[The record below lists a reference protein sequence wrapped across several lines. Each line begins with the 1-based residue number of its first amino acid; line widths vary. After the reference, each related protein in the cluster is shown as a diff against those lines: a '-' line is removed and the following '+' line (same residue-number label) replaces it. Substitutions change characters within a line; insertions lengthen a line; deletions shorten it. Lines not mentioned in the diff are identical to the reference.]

1 MPTRQV
7 LQCAQTGWYNACSK
21 DRVVPADLPQWA
33 ATIITQAGLGMT
45 SRTKPAPR
53 KAEKPVAKGAA
64 VVPPQPRLFRV
75 SLEVS
80 NLDKAKAFY
89 EELLGVKAKKLPLQR
104 LEFDLGGCAL
114 QIVDVSSSGPSHP
127 CARAVHFAVP
137 VLDAIHQRARKLKCL
152 SLELVHDRPGGA
164 IHKRPWGDRS
174 FYVDDPWFNALCF
187 VQQGTETGS

>member
-1 MPTRQV
+1 
-7 LQCAQTGWYNACSK
+7 LQCALARWYKGGSK
-21 DRVVPADLPQWA
+21 DRVVPADLPQGA
-33 ATIITQAGLGMT
+33 AAIITQAGLRMT
-45 SRTKPAPR
+45 STTKPAAR

-64 VVPPQPRLFRV
+64 VASQSPRLFRV

-89 EELLGVKAKKLPLQR
+89 EELLGVKARKLPLQR

-127 CARAVHFAVP
+127 CAKAVHFAVP
-137 VLDAIHQRARKLKCL
+137 GLDAVHKRARKLKCL

-174 FYVDDPWFNALCF
+174 FYVDDPWFNSLCF
-187 VQQGTETGS
+187 VQQGTETGR